1 MLLNINEVLLN
12 MLFLF
17 VVKLGYD
24 KGTIREKK
32 MVLNLCEIF
41 FILDLT
47 LKWNLVAIFTK
58 LSRVDW

>member
-1 MLLNINEVLLN
+1 